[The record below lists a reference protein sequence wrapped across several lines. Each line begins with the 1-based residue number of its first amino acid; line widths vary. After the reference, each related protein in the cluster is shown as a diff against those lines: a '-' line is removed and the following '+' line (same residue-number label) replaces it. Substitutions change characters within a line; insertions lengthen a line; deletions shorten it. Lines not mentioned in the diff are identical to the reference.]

1 MTCLHSN
8 VLLGESLTKGKSD
21 INSSVTTN
29 LTTCKVLD
37 DVQGSVL
44 WTAENYPTA
53 QRVVSALCVRQYTG
67 SVLVEWLITLG
78 TGFKM

>member
-1 MTCLHSN
+1 MYY
-8 VLLGESLTKGKSD
+8 LGESLTKGKSD

-29 LTTCKVLD
+29 LTMCKVLD
-37 DVQGSVL
+37 DIQGSVLWL
-44 WTAENYPTA
+44 WTAENYSTP
-53 QRVVSALCVRQYTG
+53 QQVVSALCVRQYTG